1 MFEEAEEGDDDS
13 LGTTSMD
20 LGELEEMEEALEQE
34 ELEEEEKVNLE
45 LGVNL
50 INTKPWRS
58 HAKGRRLD
66 VSNVQGY
73 IS

>member
-34 ELEEEEKVNLE
+34 ELEEEEKVNRLK
-45 LGVNL
+45 GSW
-50 INTKPWRS
+50 IGYKYS
-58 HAKGRRLD
+58 HYNQ
-66 VSNVQGY
+66 VS
-73 IS
+73 IL

>member
-34 ELEEEEKVNLE
+34 ELEEEEKVNL
-45 LGVNL
+45 
-50 INTKPWRS
+50 
-58 HAKGRRLD
+58 
-66 VSNVQGY
+66 
-73 IS
+73 

>member
-34 ELEEEEKVNLE
+34 ELEEEEKVRL
-45 LGVNL
+45 
-50 INTKPWRS
+50 
-58 HAKGRRLD
+58 KG
-66 VSNVQGY
+66 SWIGY
-73 IS
+73 KYSSFNQLSIL